1 MSKVLNAVN
10 TWDLRFR
17 NDAMWKWLYLDLG
30 GARRNSCLQKWIMGI
45 RHFERNHQRRQ
56 RDSEDHQIESFQ
68 PVDDVWEDS
77 QQPMNLSQ
85 KTMDHQFFPM
95 NFNPQTE
102 SEQVQYS
109 HIFTMMLV
117 ACYQLLSFL
126 GLQKSLLVLSR
137 ESMGTGEW
145 DYY

>member
-1 MSKVLNAVN
+1 
-10 TWDLRFR
+10 
-17 NDAMWKWLYLDLG
+17 
-30 GARRNSCLQKWIMGI
+30 MGI

-68 PVDDVWEDS
+68 PVDDLWEDS

-85 KTMDHQFFPM
+85 KTMDHQFYPV

-126 GLQKSLLVLSR
+126 GLQKTYWCLVGNGWERGNGIIINSYCGSFPHSLLSTRKKNL
-137 ESMGTGEW
+137 
-145 DYY
+145 DPH